1 MAVQSW
7 GKDRGAGDR
16 VVLVADG
23 SGSLTEAVRGKL

>member
-23 SGSLTEAVRGKL
+23 NGSFNEAALGKL